1 MKEAAPPSQ
10 AHRFPS
16 AHSPSKGKLRKYFTI
31 CGFSFQGACAER
43 SRMMKSALEE
53 LAHSN
58 FFSENYKFKD
68 DSLYAQAFFK
78 NNEKEKKLRDHLD
91 EEQVRLLNEY
101 CDTQSYLEELDDTD
115 NFIYGFTFGV
125 RMMIEVFQD
134 SSPITG
140 ARILDD

>member
-1 MKEAAPPSQ
+1 
-10 AHRFPS
+10 
-16 AHSPSKGKLRKYFTI
+16 
-31 CGFSFQGACAER
+31 
-43 SRMMKSALEE
+43 MKSALEE

>member
-1 MKEAAPPSQ
+1 
-10 AHRFPS
+10 
-16 AHSPSKGKLRKYFTI
+16 
-31 CGFSFQGACAER
+31 
-43 SRMMKSALEE
+43 MKSALEE

-68 DSLYAQAFFK
+68 DSLYAHAFFK

-91 EEQVRLLNEY
+91 EEQIRLLNEY
-101 CDTQSYLEELDDTD
+101 CDTQSDLEELDNTD